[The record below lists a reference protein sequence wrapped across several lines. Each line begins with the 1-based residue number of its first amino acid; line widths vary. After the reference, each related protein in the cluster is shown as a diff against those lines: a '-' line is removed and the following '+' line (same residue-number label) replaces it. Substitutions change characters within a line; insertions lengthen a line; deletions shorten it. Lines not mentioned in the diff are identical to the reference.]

1 MGESAHVLL
10 FYGVTLHPDTVPP
23 YREGDLEEGPAW
35 MAESGKDEGEVCVF
49 VTGHHDVPRLAIALR
64 RTVHRGMDWAGLPV
78 PRYRDRVPLTECPVE
93 AFLARY
99 GLESAVD
106 MGPPQWL
113 VAPYYG

>member
-1 MGESAHVLL
+1 MGESAHVRL
-10 FYGVTLHPDTVPP
+10 FYGVTLHPDAVPP
-23 YREGDLEEGPAW
+23 YCEGDRKEGPAW
-35 MAESGKDEGEVCVF
+35 MAYSGKDEGEVCIF

-64 RTVHRGMDWAGLPV
+64 RTVQRGMDWAAMPV
-78 PRYRDRVPLTECPVE
+78 PALLRQEHSNECPVE

-99 GLESAVD
+99 GLEAAVD